1 MSGLCA
7 ALRWSV
13 ACLRPARSG
22 PAILLAVTSALFSES
37 LAPLRADPAGSA
49 VLLDIDGT
57 LAPIVEH
64 AADASV
70 PETTRQLMI
79 AVSRRYGLL
88 ACISGRRA
96 SEARAM
102 VSIGTIAYLGS
113 HGAELL
119 RSGWTEARLDPA
131 LAQWTPRVDEFRR
144 ESDTPELRR
153 RRVRI
158 EDKGPIIAYHW
169 RGAVDEQEARAA
181 IDAIA
186 EQAQAD
192 GLEVFWGRK
201 VMEVRP
207 PVRIDKGLGVR
218 SVLGDGNFSSVLY
231 AGDDATDLDAFR
243 ALLELRQEGRIGHA
257 VRVGVRS
264 EDGPEA
270 ILQEADIVVSGTEGV
285 RELLSALIAE

>member
-1 MSGLCA
+1 
-7 ALRWSV
+7 
-13 ACLRPARSG
+13 
-22 PAILLAVTSALFSES
+22 VTSALFIES
-37 LAPLRADPAGSA
+37 LAPLRADPTGSA

-57 LAPIVEH
+57 LAPIVDH

-79 AVSRRYGLL
+79 AVSRRYGLM

-119 RSGWTEARLDPA
+119 RAGWTDAQLDPA
-131 LAQWTPRVDEFRR
+131 LARWSPRLDEFRR

-186 EQAQAD
+186 EQAQAE

-218 SVLGDGNFSSVLY
+218 SVLGDRKFSAVLY
-231 AGDDATDLDAFR
+231 AGDDVTDLDAFR
-243 ALLELRQEGRIGHA
+243 ALRELQHEGRIEHA

-264 EDGPEA
+264 EDGPAA
-270 ILQEADIVVSGTEGV
+270 IEQEADIVVTGTGGV

>member
-1 MSGLCA
+1 
-7 ALRWSV
+7 
-13 ACLRPARSG
+13 
-22 PAILLAVTSALFSES
+22 LLTRHTCSVTSALFIES

-57 LAPIVEH
+57 LAPIVEN

-79 AVSRRYGLL
+79 AISRRYGLL

-119 RSGWTEARLDPA
+119 KPGWTEAQLDPA
-131 LAQWTPRVDEFRR
+131 VAQWSPRIDEFRR
-144 ESDTPELRR
+144 ESDTHELRR

-169 RGAVDEQEARAA
+169 RGAADEEDARGA
-181 IDAIA
+181 IDSLADH
-186 EQAQAD
+186 AQEV
-192 GLEVFWGRK
+192 GLEVHWGRK

-207 PVRIDKGLGVR
+207 PVRIDKGAGVR
-218 SVLGDGNFSSVLY
+218 TLLGGRSFTSALY
-231 AGDDATDLDAFR
+231 AGDDVTDLDAFR
-243 ALLELRQEGRIGHA
+243 ALRELQQEGA
-257 VRVGVRS
+257 VTNVLRVGVTS
-264 EDGPEA
+264 EDGPPAIEEA
-270 ILQEADIVVSGTEGV
+270 ADFVVAGTEGM
-285 RELLSALIAE
+285 RDLLAALIAE

>member
-1 MSGLCA
+1 M
-7 ALRWSV
+7 
-13 ACLRPARSG
+13 
-22 PAILLAVTSALFSES
+22 
-37 LAPLRADPAGSA
+37 
-49 VLLDIDGT
+49 LLDIDGT

-79 AVSRRYGLL
+79 AVARRYGLM

-119 RSGWTEARLDPA
+119 RSGWTEAQLDPA
-131 LAQWTPRVDEFRR
+131 LAQWSPRLDEFRR

-169 RGAVDEQEARAA
+169 RGAVDEQDARAA

-186 EQAQAD
+186 QQAQAD

-218 SVLGDGNFSSVLY
+218 SVLGEGNFSAVLY
-231 AGDDATDLDAFR
+231 TGDDVTDLDAFR
-243 ALLELRQEGRIGHA
+243 ALLELKQEGRIGHA
-257 VRVGVRS
+257 VRVGVHS

>member
-1 MSGLCA
+1 M
-7 ALRWSV
+7 
-13 ACLRPARSG
+13 ARHTST
-22 PAILLAVTSALFSES
+22 VTSALFTES
-37 LAPLRADPAGSA
+37 LAPLRADPSGSA

-57 LAPIVEH
+57 LAPIVAH
-64 AADASV
+64 AADAHV

-79 AVSRRYGLL
+79 AVSRRYRLL

-119 RSGWTEARLDPA
+119 QSGWTEAQIDPA
-131 LAQWTPRVDEFRR
+131 LLQWAPRIDDFRR
-144 ESDTPELRR
+144 ETDTPELRR

-169 RGAVDEQEARAA
+169 RGAADEQDARAA
-181 IDAIA
+181 TDAIA
-186 EQAQAD
+186 SQAREA
-192 GLEVFWGRK
+192 GLEVHWGRK

-218 SVLGDGNFSSVLY
+218 TVLGDREYSAALY
-231 AGDDATDLDAFR
+231 AGDDVTDLDAFR
-243 ALLELRQEGRIGHA
+243 ALRELVHDGVIEHA
-257 VRVGVRS
+257 VCVGVRS
-264 EDGPEA
+264 EDGPPE
-270 ILQEADIVVSGTEGV
+270 IEEEADVLVDGTDGI
-285 RELLSALIAE
+285 RELLAALAAD

>member
-1 MSGLCA
+1 MY
-7 ALRWSV
+7 V
-13 ACLRPARSG
+13 
-22 PAILLAVTSALFSES
+22 VSALFNES
-37 LAPLRADPAGSA
+37 LAPLRADPSASA

-79 AVSRRYGLL
+79 ALSRRYGQV

-96 SEARAM
+96 SQARAM
-102 VSIGTIAYLGS
+102 VSVGTIAYLGS

-119 RSGWTEARLDPA
+119 RSGWTEAQIDPA
-131 LAQWTPRVDEFRR
+131 LAQWTPRLDDFRR

-169 RGAVDEQEARAA
+169 RGAADEQDARAA
-181 IDAIA
+181 IDAVA
-186 EQAQAD
+186 EHAQES
-192 GLEVFWGRK
+192 GLDVHWGRK

-218 SVLGDGNFSSVLY
+218 TLLGGGERRFAAALY
-231 AGDDATDLDAFR
+231 VGDDSTDLDAFHALHDLVKEGVIDR
-243 ALLELRQEGRIGHA
+243 A
-257 VRVGVRS
+257 VCVGVHS
-264 EDGPEA
+264 DDGPPA
-270 ILQEADIVVSGTEGV
+270 IEEEADVVVAGTDGV
-285 RELLSALIAE
+285 RELLAALVAQ

>member
-1 MSGLCA
+1 MQRRTTSSG
-7 ALRWSV
+7 R
-13 ACLRPARSG
+13 
-22 PAILLAVTSALFSES
+22 AILVAVTSALFSES
-37 LAPLRADPAGSA
+37 LAPLRANPSTSA

-70 PETTRQLMI
+70 PESTRQLII
-79 AVSRRYGLL
+79 AISRRYAQV

-102 VSIGTIAYLGS
+102 VSVGTIAYLGS

-119 RSGWTEARLDPA
+119 RSGWTEAQIDPA
-131 LAQWTPRVDEFRR
+131 LTQWAPRLDEFRR

-169 RGAVDEQEARAA
+169 RGASDEQDARAA
-181 IDAIA
+181 IDAVA
-186 EQAQAD
+186 AHAQES
-192 GLEVFWGRK
+192 GLDVHWGRK

-218 SVLGDGNFSSVLY
+218 TLLGERHFSAALY
-231 AGDDATDLDAFR
+231 VGDDTTDLDAFHALHDLVKEGTVQR
-243 ALLELRQEGRIGHA
+243 AIC
-257 VRVGVRS
+257 VGVHS
-264 EDGPEA
+264 DDGPSA
-270 ILQEADIVVSGTEGV
+270 IEEEADVVVAGTQGV
-285 RELLSALIAE
+285 RELLAAMVAE

>member
-1 MSGLCA
+1 MASPKPPP
-7 ALRWSV
+7 SV
-13 ACLRPARSG
+13 ARLRPARSG
-22 PAILLAVTSALFSES
+22 RAILLLVTSALFSES
-37 LAPLRADPAGSA
+37 LAPLRADPHGSA

-57 LAPIVEH
+57 LAPIVDH

-70 PETTRQLMI
+70 PETTRQLII

-131 LAQWTPRVDEFRR
+131 LAKWTPRVDEFRR

-169 RGAVDEQEARAA
+169 RGAVDEQEAHAA

-186 EQAQAD
+186 AQAQAD

-218 SVLGDGNFSSVLY
+218 SVLGDGNYSSVLY
-231 AGDDATDLDAFR
+231 AGDDMTDLDAFR
-243 ALLELRQEGRIGHA
+243 ALRELRQEGRIGHA

>member
-1 MSGLCA
+1 
-7 ALRWSV
+7 
-13 ACLRPARSG
+13 
-22 PAILLAVTSALFSES
+22 VTSALFNES
-37 LAPLRADPAGSA
+37 LAPLRANPSASA

-70 PETTRQLMI
+70 PESTRQLLI
-79 AVSRRYGLL
+79 SISRRYGQV

-102 VSIGTIAYLGS
+102 VSVGTIAYLGS

-119 RSGWTEARLDPA
+119 RSGWTEAQTDPA
-131 LAQWTPRVDEFRR
+131 ISQWAPRIDEFRR

-169 RGAVDEQEARAA
+169 RGAVDEQDARAA
-181 IDAIA
+181 IDAVA
-186 EQAQAD
+186 AHAQES
-192 GLEVFWGRK
+192 GLEVHWGRK

-218 SVLGDGNFSSVLY
+218 TVLGERTFAAVLY
-231 AGDDATDLDAFR
+231 VGDDTTDLDAFR
-243 ALLELRQEGRIGHA
+243 ALHDLVKEGTVGRA
-257 VRVGVRS
+257 VCVGVHS
-264 EDGPEA
+264 EDGPPTIED
-270 ILQEADIVVSGTEGV
+270 EADIVVAGTEGV
-285 RELLSALIAE
+285 RELLAALAAE

>member
-1 MSGLCA
+1 MG
-7 ALRWSV
+7 
-13 ACLRPARSG
+13 
-22 PAILLAVTSALFSES
+22 VTSALFNES
-37 LAPLRADPAGSA
+37 LAPLRANPSASA

-70 PETTRQLMI
+70 PETTRQLII
-79 AVSRRYGLL
+79 AVSRRYGQV

-102 VSIGTIAYLGS
+102 VSVGTIAYLGS

-119 RSGWTEARLDPA
+119 RSGWTEAQIDPA
-131 LAQWTPRVDEFRR
+131 IAQWTPRLDEFRR

-169 RGAVDEQEARAA
+169 RGAVDEQDARAA
-181 IDAIA
+181 IDVIA
-186 EQAQAD
+186 EHAQEC
-192 GLEVFWGRK
+192 GLDVHWGRK

-218 SVLGDGNFSSVLY
+218 TLLG
-231 AGDDATDLDAFR
+231 AGDRSFAAALYVGDDTTDLDAFR
-243 ALLELRQEGRIGHA
+243 ALHDLVKEGVIGRA
-257 VRVGVRS
+257 ICVGVHS
-264 EDGPEA
+264 DDGPPA
-270 ILQEADIVVSGTEGV
+270 IEEEADVVVVGTEGV
-285 RELLSALIAE
+285 RELLAALVAE